1 SLIALHEPAYAQQ
14 WRDLDRDFQTVMLNA
29 IVAYELPVAKL
40 ESKFKRNQ
48 HRKEAAV
55 AMKRDYSIGG
65 ANERALAEWMQRLG
79 M

>member
-40 ESKFKRNQ
+40 ESKFKLNQ

-55 AMKRDYSIGG
+55 AMKRNYGTG
-65 ANERALAEWMQRLG
+65 TENERALAEWMQRLG